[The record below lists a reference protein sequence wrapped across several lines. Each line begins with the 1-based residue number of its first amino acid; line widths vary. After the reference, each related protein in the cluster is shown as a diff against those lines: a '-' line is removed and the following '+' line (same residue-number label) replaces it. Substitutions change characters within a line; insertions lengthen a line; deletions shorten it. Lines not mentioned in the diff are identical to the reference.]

1 MRQVNPF
8 DRPPSGGAGSGIHA
22 ELRATLAL
30 AAPLSAAN
38 IAMIAMAVTNT
49 VMVARLGTIP
59 LAAAG
64 LGSMFYFTFG
74 IVLQGIL
81 FAVAPI
87 AAHAVGAGDRRVA
100 GRAAG
105 AGLVLALLFSPPFV
119 IALASLH
126 WVLQRLGYNAA
137 LAAEISSYL
146 QALAWGGPAFL
157 GSAVLRSLL
166 AAVSHAR
173 AVMAVLLVGVVSN
186 AVLSWSMI
194 FGHLGAPAMGVVGS
208 GYASA
213 INQWLMLAGLA
224 LCTRVLPECAGLHLL
239 RGAFAASRT
248 QMAEILRLGLP
259 MGAIRGIESGVFLAT
274 GVLMG
279 LFGAAALGAH
289 QLVLNC
295 ASVSFMVPLGL
306 SQAATVRVAYE
317 IGAGRPREANRAGFV
332 ALALGVLFMSAAAL
346 VFWTMPLAIIGV
358 YRPQR
363 SRQPRVGT
371 DRAPADGDCRDLPG
385 VRRHPD
391 DRGGGPA
398 RLQGHLDSAAARHFR
413 LLGSGVCRRLA
424 PGLSTWLRRR
434 RSMVGP
440 CPRARNGCPVAD
452 PAAASVGN
460 ADRAVRQHRCSA
472 IIRDHPIGFTGCLLS
487 LAEDA
492 TAAHRNV
499 TDHSTGRL
507 VDDAQRCALQCPGRI

>member
-8 DRPPSGGAGSGIHA
+8 DHPPSGRAGSGICA

-64 LGSMFYFTFG
+64 LGGMFYFTIG

-87 AAHAVGAGDRRVA
+87 AAHALGASDRRAA
-100 GRAAG
+100 GRTAG
-105 AGLVLALLFSPPFV
+105 AGLVLALLLSLPFV
-119 IALASLH
+119 VALASLH
-126 WVLQRLGYNAA
+126 WILQRMGYSAT
-137 LAAEISSYL
+137 LAVAIGGYL
-146 QALAWGGPAFL
+146 RALAWSGPAFL
-157 GSAVLRSLL
+157 GSAVLRSLFS
-166 AAVSHAR
+166 AVSHVR
-173 AVMAVLLVGVVSN
+173 AVMAVLLVGVVTN

-306 SQAATVRVAYE
+306 SQAATVRVAYG
-317 IGAGRPREANRAGFV
+317 IGAGRPRAASRAGFV
-332 ALALGVLFMSAAAL
+332 ALALGILFMSAAAL

-358 YRPQR
+358 Y
-363 SRQPRVGT
+363 T
-371 DRAPADGDCRDLPG
+371 DLKDPANREL
-385 VRRHPD
+385 VQI
-391 DRGGGPA
+391 A
-398 RLQGHLDSAAARHFR
+398 
-413 LLGSGVCRRLA
+413 RRLMA
-424 PGLSTWLRRR
+424 IAAIFQVFDGMQTIAAGALRGYKDTLTPLLLATLGYWGVGFVGSWLLAFPLGYGAVGLWWGLALGLAAVALLLTLRLHQL
-434 RSMVGP
+434 
-440 CPRARNGCPVAD
+440 
-452 PAAASVGN
+452 AA
-460 ADRAVRQHRCSA
+460 
-472 IIRDHPIGFTGCLLS
+472 PIGRSAGIV
-487 LAEDA
+487 
-492 TAAHRNV
+492 AA
-499 TDHSTGRL
+499 
-507 VDDAQRCALQCPGRI
+507 Q